1 MTNLFKSILK
11 SASKSGDLKHL
22 ACLGI
27 RRKKIEVFLWK
38 DLKGTIGFKSIK
50 RKKSKYDGPLPKY
63 MFCQHQLGMSERGR
77 WLPCYD
83 KKRVLAPAV
92 CSHVANTT
100 LPPLGKY
107 LLQFGKIHMRIL
119 TNILLD
125 IDKYI
130 LVALLR

>member
-1 MTNLFKSILK
+1 
-11 SASKSGDLKHL
+11 
-22 ACLGI
+22 
-27 RRKKIEVFLWK
+27 
-38 DLKGTIGFKSIK
+38 
-50 RKKSKYDGPLPKY
+50 
-63 MFCQHQLGMSERGR
+63 MSERGR

-83 KKRVLAPAV
+83 KKRVLAPAVCSHVANTTLPPLDKYILQFRQIHLQFEKIHFTILRNTFFNLDKYILLDKKRVLAPGV